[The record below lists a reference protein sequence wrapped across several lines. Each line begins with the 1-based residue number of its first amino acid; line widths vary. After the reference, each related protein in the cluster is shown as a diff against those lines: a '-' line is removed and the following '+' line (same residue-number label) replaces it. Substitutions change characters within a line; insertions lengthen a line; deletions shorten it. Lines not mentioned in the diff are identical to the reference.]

1 MSRNILDFP
10 VNIRISNEYFV
21 GYPNVKIPANSQY
34 QLFFGQNKERVPI
47 IIIKSTNNET
57 VYCYEENKLVKELRD
72 SYWNLSIPYK
82 IIIINNTSE
91 VLSLNDNNLN
101 IVITNER

>member
-1 MSRNILDFP
+1 MRNVLDSP

-21 GYPNVKIPANSQY
+21 GYPDVKIPANSQY
-34 QLFFGQNKERVPI
+34 QLFFGQNTERIPI
-47 IIIKSTNNET
+47 IIIKSINNET
-57 VYCYEENKLVKELRD
+57 VYCYEEDELVKELRD